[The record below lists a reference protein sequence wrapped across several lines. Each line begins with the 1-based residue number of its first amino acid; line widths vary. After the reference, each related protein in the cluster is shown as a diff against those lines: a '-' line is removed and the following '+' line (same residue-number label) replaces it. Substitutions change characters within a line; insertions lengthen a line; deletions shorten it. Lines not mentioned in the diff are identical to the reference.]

1 MATDPV
7 SKNNG
12 QNAVNT
18 VFIVDDDDDFR
29 DSLHWLLDSATY
41 QIKSYSSGEQFLD
54 SYAGEPGCLLL
65 DIRMPGI
72 NGLALQRELNERRFR
87 LPIIII
93 TGHGDIPMAV
103 SAIRNGALDFVEKP
117 FDDQVLQDHVSRA
130 LALSEQWRIEAAREV
145 EVLGHWNTL
154 SKREKQVMQLVV
166 EGLANKAIAESLDI
180 SPKTVEVHR
189 ARVMSKMHAQ
199 NLPEL
204 VTQSQIVQRRVTH

>member
-117 FDDQVLQDHVSRA
+117 FDDQVLLDHVSRA
-130 LALSEQWRIEAAREV
+130 LALSEQWQIEAAREA
-145 EVLGHWNTL
+145 EVFGHWNTL

>member
-166 EGLANKAIAESLDI
+166 EGLANKAIAETLDI

-204 VTQSQIVQRRVTH
+204 VTQSQIVRRRVTP

>member
-7 SKNNG
+7 SKNNE

-117 FDDQVLQDHVSRA
+117 FDDQVLLDHVSRA

-166 EGLANKAIAESLDI
+166 EGLANKAIAETLDI

-204 VTQSQIVQRRVTH
+204 VTQSQIVRRRVTP

>member
-204 VTQSQIVQRRVTH
+204 VTQSQIVRRRVTP